1 MHRPAMGNARNVGR
15 ATRGVIERLVRS
27 LDRDAWS
34 RPGAAGCNLP
44 AGGPDL
50 LLDDRNAI
58 AKEIWYA

>member
-15 ATRGVIERLVRS
+15 TTRGVIERIVRS

-50 LLDDRNAI
+50 FPG
-58 AKEIWYA
+58 